1 LTALWFRESTL
12 QNLSTGWSFTYFDAK
27 ILFRIHF
34 GTPPELIL
42 SLARRRAFTARR
54 ARLKIT
60 SGCVH
65 VAYGP

>member
-1 LTALWFRESTL
+1 M

-27 ILFRIHF
+27 ILSRIHF
-34 GTPPELIL
+34 GTPPGLIL
-42 SLARRRAFTARR
+42 SLARRRAFTARG
-54 ARLKIT
+54 AGLKIT